1 MDKTKQLVE
10 LHIEIEYLK
19 RKMES
24 NMIGHCVEKDDI
36 CLNKTANKAIHF
48 MKREGEVMPSN
59 LAKYLE
65 IKKSSA
71 TSLVDSL
78 EAEGLVY
85 RKDDPSDRRKT
96 LLGLTEKGLERSE
109 YMLGKMCS
117 VASECMSDLSDED
130 IDEAINAQKVLIKFH
145 KHMHSNALLLLEKM
159 AQEKRSDTK

>member
-71 TSLVDSL
+71 TSLIDSL

-96 LLGLTEKGLERSE
+96 LLGLTEKGQKRSD
-109 YMLGKMCS
+109 YMVDKMCR

-145 KHMHSNALLLLEKM
+145 KHMHSHALLILEKM
-159 AQEKRSDTK
+159 AREKRSDNN

>member
-1 MDKTKQLVE
+1 VDKTKQMVE
-10 LHIEIEYLK
+10 LHLEIDYL
-19 RKMES
+19 RKKIES
-24 NMIGHCVEKDDI
+24 NLIGQFVEKDDI

-48 MKREGEVMPSN
+48 IKREGEVMPSN

-71 TSLVDSL
+71 TSLIDSL

-96 LLGLTEKGLERSE
+96 LLGLTENGLKRSE
-109 YMLGKMCS
+109 YMVDKMCS

-130 IDEAINAQKVLIKFH
+130 IDEALNAQKVLIKFH
-145 KHMHSNALLLLEKM
+145 KHTYSNALLILEKI
-159 AQEKRSDTK
+159 AQEKRSDNN

>member
-1 MDKTKQLVE
+1 VDKTKQMVE
-10 LHIEIEYLK
+10 LHLEIDYLK

-24 NMIGHCVEKDDI
+24 TLVGQFVEKDDI
-36 CLNKTANKAIHF
+36 CLNKTSNRAIHF
-48 MKREGEVMPSN
+48 IKREGEVMPSN

-71 TSLVDSL
+71 TSLIDSL
-78 EAEGLVY
+78 EVEGLVY

-117 VASECMSDLSDED
+117 IASESMSDLSDED
-130 IDEAINAQKVLIKFH
+130 IDEALNAQKVLIKFH
-145 KHMHSNALLLLEKM
+145 KHMHSHALLILEKM
-159 AQEKRSDTK
+159 AQEKRSDNN

>member
-1 MDKTKQLVE
+1 VDKKKQMVG
-10 LHIEIEYLK
+10 LHLEIDYLK

-24 NMIGHCVEKDDI
+24 NLVGQFVEKDDI
-36 CLNKTANKAIHF
+36 CLNKTANMAIHF
-48 MKREGEVMPSN
+48 IKREGEVMPSN

-71 TSLVDSL
+71 TSLIDSL

-85 RKDDPSDRRKT
+85 RKDDLSDRRKT

-109 YMLGKMCS
+109 YMVDKMCS

-130 IDEAINAQKVLIKFH
+130 LDEALNAQKVLIKFH
-145 KHMHSNALLLLEKM
+145 KHMHSNALLFLEKM
-159 AQEKRSDTK
+159 AQEKRSDNN

>member
-1 MDKTKQLVE
+1 VDKTKQMVE
-10 LHIEIEYLK
+10 LHLEIDYLK

-24 NMIGHCVEKDDI
+24 NLIGQFVEKDDI

-48 MKREGEVMPSN
+48 IKREGEVMPSN

-71 TSLVDSL
+71 TSLIDSL
-78 EAEGLVY
+78 ETEGLVY

-96 LLGLTEKGLERSE
+96 LLGLTENGLKRSE
-109 YMLGKMCS
+109 YMIDKMYS

-130 IDEAINAQKVLIKFH
+130 IDEALNAQKVLIKFH
-145 KHMHSNALLLLEKM
+145 KHMHSHALLFLGKM
-159 AQEKRSDTK
+159 AQEKRSDNS

>member
-1 MDKTKQLVE
+1 MDKTKQMVE
-10 LHIEIEYLK
+10 LHLEIDYLK

-24 NMIGHCVEKDDI
+24 NLIGYFVEKDDI

-48 MKREGEVMPSN
+48 IKREGEVMPSN

-109 YMLGKMCS
+109 YMVDKMCS
-117 VASECMSDLSDED
+117 VASECMSDLSDEE
-130 IDEAINAQKVLIKFH
+130 IDEALNAQKILIKFH
-145 KHMHSNALLLLEKM
+145 KHMHSHALLILEKM
-159 AQEKRSDTK
+159 AREKRSDNN

>member
-1 MDKTKQLVE
+1 VDKRKQLVE
-10 LHIEIEYLK
+10 LHLEIEYLK

-24 NMIGHCVEKDDI
+24 NMIGQFVEKDDI

-48 MKREGEVMPSN
+48 MEREGEVMPSN

-71 TSLVDSL
+71 TSLIDSL

-85 RKDDPSDRRKT
+85 RKDDPYDRRKT
-96 LLGLTEKGLERSE
+96 LLGLTEKGINRSE
-109 YMLGKMCS
+109 YMVDKMCS

-130 IDEAINAQKVLIKFH
+130 LDEAIDAQKVLIKFH
-145 KHMHSNALLLLEKM
+145 KHMYSNALLILEKM
-159 AQEKRSDTK
+159 AREKRSDNN